1 MKNVEIVKL
10 ALTAALVLALSVGG
24 VTVATAGHGDLSYEY
39 LFGKPLFDMAGGA
52 TPFDTKAT
60 ASNGDVIEI
69 QGKGTLS
76 IRRVD
81 EGLVERSVTG
91 GGKFTH
97 NLSNGDTVSGI
108 WEAKQLL
115 LFDHYGPTPSR
126 EWWGRDRGEGDPCCA
141 EEWESGRALILVHL
155 TVDGEQGRG
164 FDAVLEIGCR
174 LPGNNGAPGAIPGV
188 AGTIEG
194 VRLKME
200 GGPDFNHAAEPMAT
214 LFI

>member
-39 LFGKPLFDMAGGA
+39 LFGEAGFDMYGDAI
-52 TPFDTKAT
+52 PNDTKAT

-91 GGKFTH
+91 GGKFTQ
-97 NLSNGDTVSGI
+97 NLSDGGTVSGS

-115 LFDHYGPTPSR
+115 IFDHYGPTPSR
-126 EWWGRDRGEGDPCCA
+126 QPCCP
-141 EEWESGRALILVHL
+141 EEWETGRALILVHL

-174 LPGNNGAPGAIPGV
+174 LPGNNGAPGTIPGV

-200 GGPDFNHAAEPMAT
+200 GGPDFNHAADPKAT
-214 LFI
+214 LFIRMN